1 MKRAMGA
8 ISLLLVS
15 TAFVGMYS
23 QPTVA
28 EDMDVTETS
37 VSDDESY
44 FKDLDDRYSYA
55 YGAELAKK
63 FKAEGIEL
71 DVEMLAAGMRDAF
84 GEGDMKM
91 PEGEQVA
98 TIQIYQE
105 IHNKR
110 KEAERAAVAQKNK
123 QEGEAFLV
131 ENARNE
137 DVVVTDS
144 GLQYRIIT
152 EGNGDYTPTAEDE
165 VTVHYRGSYVDG
177 TEFDSTYER
186 NEPYTVKVKRLI
198 EGWSE
203 ALQMMSEGA
212 KWELYIPSEIAYG
225 EEGSGNYVGP
235 NAVLVFEVELL
246 NVNKTK
252 DS

>member
-1 MKRAMGA
+1 MPPKTRRAPR
-8 ISLLLVS
+8 LLE
-15 TAFVGMYS
+15 ARA
-23 QPTVA
+23 P
-28 EDMDVTETS
+28 
-37 VSDDESY
+37 
-44 FKDLDDRYSYA
+44 
-55 YGAELAKK
+55 
-63 FKAEGIEL
+63 
-71 DVEMLAAGMRDAF
+71 
-84 GEGDMKM
+84 M
-91 PEGEQVA
+91 PLPL
-98 TIQIYQE
+98 T
-105 IHNKR
+105 R
-110 KEAERAAVAQKNK
+110 RPRTAAVAQKNK

-246 NVNKTK
+246 TVNKTK